1 MNSKTLH
8 NINYFSLLAL
18 SFVLPFHQKI
28 IPPVAGIFFITT
40 LINGNY
46 SFKENKKTILLFT
59 VIYIAYV
66 IGLLNSANLHLAFLD
81 LETKFSLLIF
91 PITFYIS
98 RINMKDKLPII
109 LKWFLFG
116 VILSSVICLGDAVF
130 QFMITKEES
139 ELFYSKLSIFHHPSY
154 FSMYLNLALII
165 VYYFYFKPNEQ
176 FNLNSLQTISLNV
189 FLSILIILLS
199 SKLGIISMLFTQLF
213 AITFGTIKHKNYY
226 KSFIALLIIISG
238 LSITYQYSYSFHVRV
253 NEFFSELTSKKTSEE
268 STTGVRIYAWNAAI
282 KLIKEKP
289 LLGYGTGDVKDV
301 LVEEYLQQ
309 NLTILAEKRLNPHNQ
324 FLQTSI
330 ALGLIGGGITLILI
344 LISPLIW
351 SFKQKHYVYVFF
363 LLLILLN
370 ALTESI
376 LERQAG
382 VIFYAFFNALFFSAY
397 FSNKKQLN

>member
-1 MNSKTLH
+1 M
-8 NINYFSLLAL
+8 
-18 SFVLPFHQKI
+18 
-28 IPPVAGIFFITT
+28 
-40 LINGNY
+40 
-46 SFKENKKTILLFT
+46 
-59 VIYIAYV
+59 
-66 IGLLNSANLHLAFLD
+66 LNSENIHHAVLD

-116 VILSSVICLGDAVF
+116 VILSSVICLGDAIF
-130 QFMITKEES
+130 QFIITKEES

-165 VYYFYFKPNEQ
+165 VYYFYFNPNEQ

-226 KSFIALLIIISG
+226 KSFIAFLIIISG
-238 LSITYQYSYSFHVRV
+238 LFITYQYSYSFHVRV

-268 STTGVRIYAWNAAI
+268 STTGVRIYAWNAAV

-330 ALGLIGGGITLILI
+330 AIGVLGGIILLFILIIPLILA
-344 LISPLIW
+344 
-351 SFKQKHYVYVFF
+351 FKQKHYVYVFF

-382 VIFYAFFNALFFSAY
+382 VVFYAFFNALLFSVY
-397 FSNKKQLN
+397 FPNKKQLASP